1 MKKELA
7 IKLESLEGF
16 VNPQIELEQYVT
28 PPSLAAEIIVNA
40 HLMDDLN
47 TVVDL
52 GCGTGI
58 LAIAGSLLGA
68 RAIGFDVD
76 IDALKMAKKNARTL
90 NTYAEW
96 VACRVE
102 NVDLKK
108 RVTTV
113 MNPPFGIQRRHADRP
128 FIAKAMDIS
137 KVIYSVHSAGSE
149 DFISSQCESR
159 GFEITHV
166 WKYQIPLR
174 RSYRF
179 HEKDFKY
186 VPVEVFRLQ
195 KYWRI

>member
-16 VNPQIELEQYVT
+16 AKPQIGLEQYVT
-28 PPSLAAEIIVNA
+28 PPSLAAEIVVNA
-40 HLMDDLN
+40 HLMDDLD

-58 LAIAGSLLGA
+58 LAIASSLFGA

-76 IDALKMAKKNARTL
+76 MGALKRAKKNARSVEA
-90 NTYAEW
+90 YVEW
-96 VACRVE
+96 VVSRIEDVS
-102 NVDLKK
+102 LKK
-108 RVTTV
+108 RVTAV
-113 MNPPFGIQRRHADRP
+113 MNPPFGIQRRYADRP
-128 FIAKAMDIS
+128 FIAKAMAIS

-149 DFISSQCESR
+149 NFISSQCESR
-159 GFEITHV
+159 GFGITHL
-166 WKYQIPLR
+166 WRYQIPLR

-186 VPVEVFRLQ
+186 IPVEVFRLQ
-195 KYWRI
+195 NIE

>member
-16 VNPQIELEQYVT
+16 SSPQIELEQYVT
-28 PPSLAAEIIVNA
+28 PPSLAAEITVNA
-40 HLMDDLN
+40 YLMDDID

-58 LAIAGSLLGA
+58 LAIAASLFDA
-68 RAIGFDVD
+68 YAIGFDVD
-76 IDALKMAKKNARTL
+76 MSALRRAKKNARSL
-90 NTYAEW
+90 DTYVEW
-96 VACRVE
+96 VASRVE
-102 NVDLKK
+102 AIRVKK
-108 RVTTV
+108 EVTTV

-128 FIAKAMDIS
+128 FVAKAMDIS

-149 DFISSQCESR
+149 DFISSRCEST
-159 GFEITHV
+159 GFEITHL

-174 RSYRF
+174 KSYKF

-186 VPVEVFRLQ
+186 IPVEVFRLQ
-195 KYWRI
+195 KV

>member
-7 IKLESLEGF
+7 IKLESMEGF
-16 VNPQIELEQYVT
+16 ANPQIELEQYVT
-28 PPSLAAEIIVNA
+28 PPSLAAEIMVNA
-40 HLMDDLN
+40 HLMGDLG

-58 LAIAGSLLGA
+58 LTIAATLFGA

-76 IDALKMAKKNARTL
+76 MNALKMAKENATSL

-96 VACRVE
+96 VACRVGD
-102 NVDLKK
+102 VSMKK
-108 RVTTV
+108 EVTTV

-128 FIAKAMDIS
+128 FVARAMDIS
-137 KVIYSVHSAGSE
+137 KVIYSVHSAESE
-149 DFISSQCESR
+149 DFISSQCESK
-159 GFEITHV
+159 GFEITHL
-166 WKYQIPLR
+166 WRYQIPLR
-174 RSYRF
+174 RSYKF

-195 KYWRI
+195 KY

>member
-16 VNPQIELEQYVT
+16 TNPQIELEQYVT
-28 PPSLAAEIIVNA
+28 PPSLAAEIMVNA
-40 HLMDDLN
+40 HLMDDLH

-58 LAIAGSLLGA
+58 LAISASLFDA
-68 RAIGFDVD
+68 SAIGFDVD
-76 IDALKMAKKNARTL
+76 VGALKTAKKNAKSL
-90 NTYAEW
+90 GTYIEC
-96 VACRVE
+96 VACNIE
-102 NVDLKK
+102 NVSLKK
-108 RVTTV
+108 EVTTI

-128 FIAKAMDIS
+128 FIATAMNIS

-149 DFISSQCESR
+149 SFISSQCVFR
-159 GFEITHV
+159 GFEITHI
-166 WKYQIPLR
+166 WRYQIPLR
-174 RSYRF
+174 RSYKF

-195 KYWRI
+195 KY